1 MMTMTNWNNIVR
13 RISDCAQYLCFIK
26 KILDITTLG
35 QRCLII
41 IRQFFFST
49 KPISTPHNRRLETI
63 WFDSCFSTL
72 TDNRGCTSPSHSR
85 STTVH
90 DATLITSHLQDDR
103 STSTSHTGARRPS
116 TTRHWSRAIYRM
128 TAQLRL
134 LIAGARRPSTTRHW
148 SRAIYKMTAQ
158 LRLLTAG
165 AHIKPSHSRS
175 THQAFLQQEHL
186 SQAVCRPTCHWR
198 LDTRWPRSEGG
209 CGLSLTHHAP
219 HKSSHSRSPH
229 LPSLFIAGAQ
239 RFKYFHSSLDSRWLS
254 SEGGGRLS
262 MTPPHTSQHLCIS
275 PPTLSHTP
283 RAWYYRQLRYLDIT
297 RRLQHS
303 KQSDKL

>member
-41 IRQFFFST
+41 IRLFFFST
-49 KPISTPHNRRLETI
+49 KPISTPHNCRLETI
-63 WFDSCFSTL
+63 LFDSCFSTL

-90 DATLITSHLQDDR
+90 EHNRPRRDTDHEPSTGWPLDFDFSHRSPTTVYDATLIKSHLQDDR
-103 STSTSHTGARRPS
+103 STST
-116 TTRHWSRAIYRM
+116 
-128 TAQLRL
+128 
-134 LIAGARRPSTTRHW
+134 
-148 SRAIYKMTAQ
+148 
-158 LRLLTAG
+158 
-165 AHIKPSHSRS
+165 SHSRS